1 MLIRCP
7 TCASG
12 YDLAPELL
20 TCGRILRCA
29 YCRDAWAHSA
39 SGSDSRLAPETA
51 AALRSAYVAPAGVEI
66 VAEARFARPEGS
78 SRAGGASRP
87 AGPKPDHR
95 REPPRKMAARPQRLG
110 AAAATALVLT
120 VWGGGMTA
128 VAGREHVVAAF
139 PPSAAVFATL
149 GLPVNLRGLAIG
161 EIRSV
166 VETGDGT
173 PILTLEGHI
182 TNLRRVSTPIPP
194 LRFAVRDKD
203 GRELYHWTSQAP
215 TPQLRAGETILFHSR
230 LSAPPRD
237 GQDLAVSFA
246 EASPAPRR
254 VADAG
259 AGTR

>member
-20 TCGRILRCA
+20 ARGRVLRCA
-29 YCRDAWAHSA
+29 YCRDAWAHAA
-39 SGSDSRLAPETA
+39 SGSEPRLARETA
-51 AALRSAYVAPAGVEI
+51 GARGALVAPPGAEI
-66 VAEARFARPEGS
+66 VAEARFARPAGS
-78 SRAGGASRP
+78 SHAGAASRS
-87 AGPKPDHR
+87 AGPNADHR
-95 REPPRKMAARPQRLG
+95 CEPPRKTAARPHRLG

-120 VWGGGMTA
+120 VSGGGMTA

-149 GLPVNLRGLAIG
+149 GLPVNLRGVAIG

-166 VETGDGT
+166 VETGDGA

-182 TNLRRVSTPIPP
+182 TNLRRVPTSIPA
-194 LRFAVRDKD
+194 LRFAVRDKE
-203 GRELYHWTSQAP
+203 GRELYHWTSPAP
-215 TPQLRAGETILFHSR
+215 KPQLGAGETVLFHSR

-246 EASPAPRR
+246 ESAPAPRR
-254 VADAG
+254 IADAG
-259 AGTR
+259 EGIR